1 MAASERLLL
10 SLSFFWLLLSLC
22 RSQCEIETGESVIIM
37 DILESRGNQI
47 NQSTVPIELPIRGLS
62 HQIELEIQ
70 TATAD
75 YFAIEGKSLR
85 LKRPIDRDDGKL
97 TMIRLQIAC
106 REVTSGV
113 QRNIPVVI
121 RIGDIND
128 NPPLFKA
135 RTYETTV
142 SELTPI
148 GTTVFRDLSATDAD
162 SDSNGLV
169 EYSTSPGDSTER
181 DGYPFF
187 SIDLPHQGL
196 VTVRKTLDYE
206 RTDVYYL
213 TILATDKA
221 LDPAQRLTSTSTL
234 TVHVAD
240 GDDQDPA
247 FVYDAC
253 TLVNGACVNPEYH
266 ADVTSG
272 IMSGMLKVLPEPIT
286 AKDRDS
292 LNSAIRYSF
301 VNGTP
306 PFYNDYFEID
316 QNSGRVR
323 QLKALDRKIAK
334 NLEIIIK
341 AEEMTDSKRFS
352 TAKLLIDV
360 KAVDNYPPILIPSAM
375 EGYVNENSPIG
386 TTVTVDKEGKVP
398 LVLKVTD
405 ADLSGEEG
413 QVSYVF
419 EVTTHSF
426 RVNSD
431 GYLVVNEANLDRD
444 PPNPN
449 KYTFQVISRQVGS
462 PPGKGASAPVTLSV
476 HLSNVN
482 DNSPVIKPLPTVRL
496 PAGDGLRMVARVEAS
511 DADDIDGSEHIV
523 YSIYHVSNEGLSKF
537 RIDRDA
543 GVVQV
548 IDKVSAGQQYSITV
562 QATDPGGRFSQG
574 ILDVVVVAGPNAGG
588 PVFPQDRY
596 DAQVSEG
603 AAVGSTVITL
613 TAEDPE
619 KDEITYSLIEGNVNG
634 DFAIDPKSGI
644 LSVARRLDR
653 EEVSAYALV
662 VKASDPSNLFSTT
675 TLDIRVTDINDQN
688 PVFLQ
693 SEYIFRVDEGQADAY
708 VGTVQAKD
716 DDISLNGQIR
726 YSVSQSSDFRI
737 DPQTGEIR
745 TLRALDF
752 ESQPSHRLMVMA
764 RDSAP
769 DSRFG
774 TAAVTIL
781 VTDVQDEKPLFEKSL
796 YEAMV
801 PENKANYEV
810 IQLKARD
817 PDSVSSV
824 TYVIKEG
831 AEDLFEI
838 DAVTGIIRTMQPLDY
853 ERRAS
858 YNLLV
863 GTMENDGPDP
873 RATATVAISII
884 DANDVAPIFT
894 SVPLPIRL
902 QDTVPLGT
910 VVTTVVASDADGTA
924 PGNEVRYE
932 VTGKE
937 KAPTYFLVDPVSGL
951 ISVKDDLRKEPDSE
965 YRIEVTAKDLGI
977 PSLSATAT
985 LTVYVEHIATPAPDS
1000 ELGFAD
1006 SIYSVEVPENSLANT
1021 LIKTLPVINKPRGN
1035 FPIGCRIDRGN
1046 EEGLFY
1052 VLETNQRDCELRLQT
1067 GHLDYERQNR
1077 YVLTVRL
1084 VTVGGL
1090 FGDSRLRTDVSVQ
1103 VVDANDN
1110 KPEFLFPSRYSRVF
1124 IDKYIAALSYDAPLE
1139 TAFLQVQ
1146 AFDAD
1151 SGANG
1156 FVTYDISQESD
1167 PFRRFRIEPQ
1177 SGFIS
1182 NVKPLEDVREE
1193 ELPIR
1198 LKVVARDNPE
1208 LRSAIMTQTA
1218 QVLVNVIR
1226 DENRMVLV
1234 LKNALPDRVLGMKE
1248 NILRLIHERTNVV
1261 ADVEKVVSLKMIK
1274 NNSIETDTSGSDL
1287 WFYAIDP
1294 ATMKILRADDPKL
1307 KMSLLESGRTDSLLA
1322 ELSRT
1327 LGVQAVQI
1335 RPPKLT
1341 PLPAVPTEF
1350 SPPAV
1355 VRTATGG
1362 GIPRLPTAGG
1372 DVSDLGAALIAL
1384 ACIIVVLGFVGIVYH
1399 CCMWSR
1405 YVAYRERVKRLYVA
1419 PRYEPVFVEPSL
1431 KEYETQVLQMSIP
1444 LDDDGGGSLEDP
1456 HLSLTLRGM
1465 EGISYI
1471 GGHDHRDGTVSA
1483 FGGHHTDHS
1492 FSTGGSSLNESRSSL
1507 GHSSTAR
1514 ATSSGGPSA
1523 LEGDADLMI
1532 PASNPLFEDPEQ
1544 EEEFSGSLKDEGE
1557 VALVETHEP
1566 PHRSKKY
1573 TAENTTE
1580 L

>member
-1 MAASERLLL
+1 MSMQKSMRNRE
-10 SLSFFWLLLSLC
+10 W
-22 RSQCEIETGESVIIM
+22 ESVVIM

-47 NQSTVPIELPIRGLS
+47 NQTTVPTELPIRGFPP
-62 HQIELEIQ
+62 QIELGIQ
-70 TATAD
+70 TATVD
-75 YFAIEGKSLR
+75 YFAIDGKTLR

-97 TMIRLQIAC
+97 TMVRLQISC
-106 REVTSGV
+106 TDVSSGV
-113 QRNIPVVI
+113 QRNVPVVI

-135 RTYETTV
+135 RSYETTV

-148 GTTVFRDLSATDAD
+148 GTTIFRDLSASDAD

-169 EYSTSPGDSTER
+169 EYSTAPGDSTEK
-181 DGYPFF
+181 DGYPYF
-187 SIDLPHQGL
+187 SINLPHQGL
-196 VTVRKTLDYE
+196 VTVQRTLDYE
-206 RTDVYYL
+206 RSSIYYL
-213 TILATDKA
+213 TVLATDKA
-221 LDPAQRLTSTSTL
+221 ADASQRLTSTTTL
-234 TVHVAD
+234 TIHVAD

-253 TLVNGACVNPEYH
+253 TLVNGACVNPEYKTH
-266 ADVTSG
+266 VTSG
-272 IMSGMLKVLPEPIT
+272 IMSGLLKVLPEPIL

-292 LNSAIRYSF
+292 LNAGIRYSF

-306 PFYNDYFEID
+306 SIYSEYFEID
-316 QNSGRVR
+316 SSSGRIR

-334 NLEIIIK
+334 KFEIIVK
-341 AEEMTDSKRFS
+341 AEEMSDGRRFS
-352 TAKLLIDV
+352 TAKLQIDV
-360 KAVDNYPPILIPSAM
+360 EAVDNHPPILTPSAM
-375 EGYVNENSPIG
+375 EGYVNENSPVG
-386 TTVTVDKEGKVP
+386 TTVTVDKEGQVP
-398 LVLKVTD
+398 LALQVAD

-413 QVSYVF
+413 LVSYTY
-419 EVTTHSF
+419 EVTTNSF

-444 PPNPN
+444 PPNPS
-449 KYTFQVISRQVGS
+449 KYTFQVIARQVDS
-462 PPGKGASAPVTLSV
+462 LPGKGASAPVALSV
-476 HLSNVN
+476 HLNNVN
-482 DNSPVIKPLPTVRL
+482 DNSPVILPLPTVRL
-496 PAGDGLRMVARVEAS
+496 PAGDGLRTVAKVEAT
-511 DADDIDGSEHIV
+511 DADDIDGSERIV

-537 RIDRDA
+537 RIDRNT
-543 GVVQV
+543 GYVQV
-548 IDKVSAGQQYSITV
+548 VDKISAGQQYSITV
-562 QATDPGGRFSQG
+562 QATDPGGRFSQA
-574 ILDVVVVAGPNAGG
+574 ILDVVVIAGPNAGG

-603 AAVGSTVITL
+603 AAVKSTVLTL
-613 TAEDPE
+613 IAEDPE
-619 KDEITYSLIEGNVNG
+619 RDEITYSLIDGNVNG
-634 DFAIDPKSGI
+634 DFAIDPKSGTI
-644 LSVARRLDR
+644 SVARRLDR
-653 EEVSAYALV
+653 EEVSAYTLV
-662 VKASDPSNLFSTT
+662 VKASDPSNLSSTT
-675 TLDIRVTDINDQN
+675 TVDVRVTDINDQN
-688 PVFLQ
+688 PIFLQ
-693 SEYIFRVDEGQADAY
+693 PEYVFRVDEGQVDAY

-716 DDISLNGQIR
+716 DDIGLNGQIT
-726 YSVSQSSDFRI
+726 YSLTGSNDFRL
-737 DPQTGEIR
+737 DSQTGEIR
-745 TLRALDF
+745 TVRALDF
-752 ESQPSHRLMVMA
+752 ETHSHRLMVMA
-764 RDSAP
+764 RDNAP

-774 TAAVTIL
+774 TAAVTVL
-781 VTDVQDEKPLFEKSL
+781 VTDVQDEKPMFEKTL
-796 YEAMV
+796 YEASV

-810 IQLKARD
+810 IQVKARD

-824 TYVIKEG
+824 TYFIKEG
-831 AEDLFEI
+831 AEGLFEL
-838 DAVTGIIRTMQPLDY
+838 DSATGVIRTLKPLDY
-853 ERRAS
+853 EKRAS
-858 YNLLV
+858 YSLLI

-873 RATATVAISII
+873 RAVTTVAISVV
-884 DANDVAPIFT
+884 DENDIVPVFT

-924 PGNEVRYE
+924 PGNEIRYE

-965 YRIEVTAKDLGI
+965 YRIEVTARDLGV

-985 LTVYVEHIATPAPDS
+985 LTVYVEHIATVAPDS
-1000 ELGFAD
+1000 GLGFAD
-1006 SIYSVEVPENSLANT
+1006 SLYNVEVSENSLANT
-1021 LIKTLPVINKPRGN
+1021 LIKSLPVINKPRGN

-1052 VLETNQRDCELRLQT
+1052 VLETNHRDCELRLQT
-1067 GHLDYERQNR
+1067 GDLDYERQNR

-1084 VTVGGL
+1084 VTVGGM

-1103 VVDANDN
+1103 VVDVNDN
-1110 KPEFLFPSRYSRVF
+1110 KPEFLFQPRYSRVF
-1124 IDKYIAALSYDAPLE
+1124 SDKYIAALSHDAPLE

-1156 FVTYDISQESD
+1156 LVTYDISLESD
-1167 PFRRFRIEPQ
+1167 PYRRFRIEPQ

-1182 NVKPLEDVREE
+1182 NVKPLEDVRPE

-1198 LKVVARDNPE
+1198 LKIVARDNPE
-1208 LRSAIMTQTA
+1208 LRSAVQTQTV

-1234 LKNALPDRVLGMKE
+1234 MKDALPDRVLAMKE
-1248 NILRLIHERTNVV
+1248 NILRLIHERTNVI

-1274 NNSIETDTSGSDL
+1274 NQSIETDTSGSDL

-1307 KMSLLESGRTDSLLA
+1307 RMTLLENGRTDSLLS

-1327 LGVQAVQI
+1327 LGVQAVHI
-1335 RPPKLT
+1335 RPPILT
-1341 PLPAVPTEF
+1341 LLPTAPTEDTA
-1350 SPPAV
+1350 PPVV

-1362 GIPRLPTAGG
+1362 GIPRLPSAGG

-1384 ACIIVVLGFVGIVYH
+1384 ACIIVILGFVGIVYH

-1405 YVAYRERVKRLYVA
+1405 YVAYRERVKRMYVA

-1465 EGISYI
+1465 EGIAYI
-1471 GGHDHRDGTVSA
+1471 GGNGHRDGTVSA
-1483 FGGHHTDHS
+1483 FGGHNTDNS

-1514 ATSSGGPSA
+1514 ATSSGGPSH
-1523 LEGDADLMI
+1523 LDGEADLMT
-1532 PASNPLFEDPEQ
+1532 PATNPLFEDPEH
-1544 EEEFSGSLKDEGE
+1544 EEDFRGSSKDDSSEGE

-1566 PHRSKKY
+1566 PHRSKY